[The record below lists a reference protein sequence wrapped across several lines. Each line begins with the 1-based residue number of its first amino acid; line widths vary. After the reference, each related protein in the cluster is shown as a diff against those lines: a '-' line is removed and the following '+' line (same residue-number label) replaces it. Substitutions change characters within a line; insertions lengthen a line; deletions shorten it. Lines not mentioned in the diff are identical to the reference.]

1 MCLAIPV
8 QVKEILP
15 DDMAKV
21 TLDGVTKIVSIA
33 LVDDVKPGDYLV
45 LHVGYALAKID
56 PEEAER
62 TLALL
67 REAAMGDAASGN
79 VSMGDAA

>member
-8 QVKEILP
+8 QVKEVLP
-15 DDMAKV
+15 DNMAKV
-21 TLDGVTKIVSIA
+21 TLDGVSKVISMA
-33 LVDDVKPGDYLV
+33 LVDDVQVGDYLV
-45 LHVGYALAKID
+45 LHVGYALAKIE

-67 REAAMGDAASGN
+67 REMAEGAAA
-79 VSMGDAA
+79 